1 MGKIA
6 TARRVFREQ
15 GLNGILSALKV
26 GYLGKWLGDEDNWW
40 YGKLIEMRGNVV
52 RIEGCT
58 FSLDS
63 PVIGT
68 ALKSNFIG
76 NRYERPEREALRRFL
91 DPELPVVEFGGSVG
105 VVSCLTN
112 RKLSHPQQH
121 VVVEANPALIPLL
134 KKNRDLNQCEF
145 EVLPRMVGYGSEQ
158 STFYPN
164 SVYFLAST
172 AIPPSSGEADVILEV
187 QTVNLQSILDQ
198 YGFDR
203 CTLICDIEGGE
214 ADLVRHESG
223 VLKER
228 VATIILEVHE
238 WSLGEERV
246 AGMIEEIEG
255 LGFRTVYMEAQ
266 TYVFQKES

>member
-1 MGKIA
+1 MGKLT
-6 TARRVFREQ
+6 TARRVFRAQ
-15 GLNGILSALKV
+15 GLNGILSALKD

-52 RIEGCT
+52 RIEGCS

-68 ALKSNFIG
+68 ALKSNFIL

-91 DPELPVVEFGGSVG
+91 DPDLPVIEFGGSVG
-105 VVSCLTN
+105 VVACLTN
-112 RKLSHPQQH
+112 RKLNDPRRH

-134 KKNRDLNQCEF
+134 KKNRDLNGCEF
-145 EVLPRMVGYGSEQ
+145 EILPRMVGYGSEQ

-172 AIPPSSGEADVILEV
+172 AIPPASGEADVVLKV

-198 YGFDR
+198 YKFDR

-214 ADLVRHESG
+214 ADLVRHEAHL
-223 VLKER
+223 LKER

-238 WSLGEERV
+238 WSLGEEKV
-246 AGMIEEIEG
+246 AGMLREIES
-255 LGFRTVYMEAQ
+255 LGFKTVYSEAQ